1 MKNKAS
7 IGGREMIGLNRI
19 YLLLAV
25 SLLATSLSA
34 PLALNAQPHTESGAR
49 VLVLTV
55 DGAIGPV
62 TSEYI
67 LKGLKYA
74 QDSAAQLVV
83 IQLDTPGGL
92 VTTTREIIKSI
103 LASPVPVAIYV
114 APNGARAASA
124 GTYMLYAAH
133 VAAMAPATTIGSAT
147 PVQMGGFPGMPDKP
161 GPTPGG
167 EGKEDQPEQPDSGA
181 DKTADSQ
188 STMERKIIND
198 AAAYIRS
205 LAELR
210 GRNAEWAEK
219 AVREAVDLTA
229 SEAVQQNVADL
240 IAEDMAGLLAAIHG
254 RTVKVDQQ
262 ELTLNT
268 QAAQIEYLEPDWRTK
283 FLTVITDPNIIY
295 ILILL
300 AFYGLVYEFLNPG
313 MFIPGV
319 IGGISLLLALYAMQ
333 ILPVNYAGLALMLLG
348 ILFMVAEAFA
358 PSFGI
363 LGVGGIVAFTVGS
376 VMLLDEDGYSV
387 SLPIIIGN
395 AIVSAVFF
403 IWVLGMVVR
412 IRRRP
417 NVSGKES
424 LLGAVAEATMD
435 FEKEGYV
442 RVLGES
448 WKAVSD
454 MPVQKGQKVS
464 IKSVDGLVLQVK
476 SNSK

>member
-1 MKNKAS
+1 M
-7 IGGREMIGLNRI
+7 NRRRWS
-19 YLLLAV
+19 YSLLLSV
-25 SLLATSLSA
+25 GLSLFACLLFTPAITHS
-34 PLALNAQPHTESGAR
+34 QPAGEGAGK
-49 VLVLTV
+49 VLVLTL

-62 TSEYI
+62 TAEYI
-67 LKGLKYA
+67 LRGLQQAETDKA
-74 QDSAAQLVV
+74 GLVV

-92 VTTTREIIKSI
+92 VTTTRDIIKAI

-114 APNGARAASA
+114 SPNGARAASA
-124 GTYMLYAAH
+124 GTYMLYASH
-133 VAAMAPATTIGSAT
+133 IAAMAPATTIGSAT

-161 GPTPGG
+161 EETPKG
-167 EGKEDQPEQPDSGA
+167 EDPQAAPEKPGA
-181 DKTADSQ
+181 DKSQKTDSQ
-188 STMERKIIND
+188 SAMERKIIND

-210 GRNAEWAEK
+210 GRNAEWAEQ

-240 IAEDMAGLLAAIHG
+240 IADDLPGLLAAIHG
-254 RTVKVDQQ
+254 RSVKVNQQ
-262 ELTLNT
+262 ELILNT
-268 QAAQIEYLEPDWRTK
+268 DGAQVEYLEPDWRTK

-300 AFYGLVYEFLNPG
+300 AFYGLIYEFLNPG

-363 LGVGGIVAFTVGS
+363 LGVGGIIAFTVGS
-376 VMLLDEDGYSV
+376 IMLLDEEGYSI
-387 SLPIIIGN
+387 SLPIIFGN

-403 IWVLGMVVR
+403 IWVLGMVLR

-417 NVSGKES
+417 NVSGKET

-435 FEKEGYV
+435 FDKEGYV
-442 RVLGES
+442 QVFGES
-448 WKAVSD
+448 WKANTD
-454 MPVQKGQKVS
+454 TPVQKGQKVH
-464 IKSVDGLVLQVK
+464 IKSVSGLVVQVK
-476 SNSK
+476 PDRN